1 MCRSRKRS
9 LDMTLKDELDEY
21 VRKTVAE
28 QWERRVGQ
36 KVPDTD
42 DLPLKNLAVEL
53 DATVLYADLA
63 ASTKMVKGYKDWF
76 AAEVYKSYLYC
87 AAKIIRAR
95 GGIVTA
101 YDGDRVMGVF
111 IGDSKN
117 SAAAKCA
124 LQINWATKNIVAA
137 KIAEQYPNTDF
148 DLKQRVG
155 IDTSK
160 LFVARTGI
168 RGSND
173 LVWVG
178 NAANNA
184 AKLAALDP
192 RYPSYI
198 TADVYNNLNQASKL
212 GGDPAREMW
221 TDLGTSTM
229 GYRIYGSTFWWSI

>member
-1 MCRSRKRS
+1 MS
-9 LDMTLKDELDEY
+9 LRDDLDIYVQGALDE
-21 VRKTVAE
+21 V
-28 QWERRVGQ
+28 WERRQGQ
-36 KVPDTD
+36 KVPDAD
-42 DLPLKNLAVEL
+42 NLPLKNLAVEL

-63 ASTKMVKGYKDWF
+63 SSTKMVKGYKDWY
-76 AAEVYKSYLYC
+76 ATEVYKSYLYC

-95 GGIVTA
+95 GGSVTA

-117 SAAAKCA
+117 SDAAKCG
-124 LQINWATKNIVAA
+124 LQINWAAKNIVAKKLTA
-137 KIAEQYPNTDF
+137 KYPKSTF
-148 DLKQRVG
+148 VLKQRVG

-192 RYPSYI
+192 KYPTYI
-198 TADVYNNLNQASKL
+198 TADVYKRLSEASKF
-212 GGDPAREMW
+212 GGDPKREMW
-221 TDLGTSTM
+221 TDLGTSDM
-229 GYRIYGSTFWWSI
+229 GYQIYGSTFWWSV

>member
-1 MCRSRKRS
+1 MG
-9 LDMTLKDELDEY
+9 LKDELTTY
-21 VRKTVAE
+21 VQDVLGETW
-28 QWERRVGQ
+28 QRRQGQ
-36 KVPDTD
+36 KVPDTE

-87 AAKIIRAR
+87 ASKIIRAR
-95 GGIVTA
+95 GGTITA
-101 YDGDRVMGVF
+101 YDGDRVMGIF

-124 LQINWATKNIVAA
+124 LQINWATKNIVNENIT
-137 KIAEQYPNTDF
+137 KKYPKVDF
-148 DLKQRVG
+148 SLKQRVG

-160 LFVARTGI
+160 LFIARTGI

-192 RYPSYI
+192 KYPTYI
-198 TADVYNNLNQASKL
+198 TADVYNMLNESSKL
-212 GGDPAREMW
+212 GGDPKRDMW
-221 TDLGTSTM
+221 TDLGTSDM
-229 GYRIYGSTFWWSI
+229 GYRIYGSTFWWSF